1 MAAPPG
7 LRWGMKTLLRTATL
21 CLALLAPASAAQT
34 TLPVTP
40 APATPAEQAALTRG
54 RALIADFYAVRVER
68 VWAAFTPEVQAEWGT
83 LAAFRAFRE
92 AGVKTYGAERQVMG
106 ERTFTDAGTT
116 YYVRSATFELD
127 NQTIWALVVGFD
139 AVGRVSLFGIAAEG
153 EQTPER
159 VAQLGK

>member
-1 MAAPPG
+1 
-7 LRWGMKTLLRTATL
+7 MKTLLRTATL
-21 CLALLAPASAAQT
+21 CLALLAPASAAQA

-68 VWAAFTPEVQAEWGT
+68 LWAAFTPEVQAEWGT

-92 AGVKTYGAERQVMG
+92 AGVKTYGAERRVMG
-106 ERTFTDAGTT
+106 ERTFTDSGTT

-139 AVGRVSLFGIAAEG
+139 AAGRVSLFGIAAEG
-153 EQTPER
+153 EQAPER
-159 VAQLGK
+159 VAQLGT